1 MTSRGPASPPGARGV
16 FEPFGYPAFTIMWLA
31 TLASMTGTWMHEV
44 AAGWLMATLAED
56 PRMVALVQT
65 ATMLPGLLFVLPAG
79 ALSDIFDRRRL
90 LILVR
95 LVMSVV
101 AVALGFAAVS
111 GRITPWGLLAFTFLL
126 GMGNAFTAPVW
137 QAIVPQMVPRPVLAQ
152 AISLNSLAVNFS
164 RALGPALAGVLIA
177 SVGFGAPFL
186 VNAVAYLALVV
197 AVVAWKPPEVR
208 PSALPS
214 EGLVSAMRAGLRYV
228 RSSVPVKST
237 LARAVTFLVPAS
249 AYWALLP
256 LVVRDQLGGGA
267 QLYGLMV
274 GSVGAG
280 AVVGAITLPFLRAR
294 LGADR
299 LVLAATFGTVMA
311 LAGFSMAH
319 HGVTAG
325 AAAVVAGFCWIS
337 ALSSMNVSMQMALP
351 EWVRG
356 RGLSV
361 YHMSFFGSMA
371 VGSYLWGHVAGWVGV
386 PATLAV
392 AAGLALVA
400 MPVSLRWRLLLGA
413 DLDLSPSVRWPEPVP
428 AWRFPADRGPALITV
443 EYRVPASSRR
453 RFLGLLDELEHCR
466 RRGGAVAWGIFED
479 VAEPGRFV
487 ETFLE
492 VSWLEHLRHHERVT
506 TADRAILDAA
516 ADCHQGP
523 GPPVVTHLVRPAPRD
538 RTSPP
543 DQDLA
548 SGS

>member
-1 MTSRGPASPPGARGV
+1 MTSPSPSPPPGGRGV
-16 FEPFGYPAFTIMWLA
+16 FEPFGYPAFTVMWLA

-44 AAGWLMATLAED
+44 AAGWLMATLATD

-79 ALSDIFDRRRL
+79 ALADLFDRRRL

-95 LVMSVV
+95 LVMSI
-101 AVALGFAAVS
+101 VALALGYAALA
-111 GRITPWGLLAFTFLL
+111 GRISPWGLLAFTFLL

-164 RALGPALAGVLIA
+164 RALGPALAGALIA

-186 VNAVAYLALVV
+186 VNAVAYLALVA
-197 AVVAWKPPEVR
+197 AVVSWKPPEVR
-208 PSALPS
+208 RSELPS

-237 LARAVTFLVPAS
+237 LVRAVTFLVPAS
-249 AYWALLP
+249 AYWALMP

-280 AVVGAITLPFLRAR
+280 AVVGAVALPFLRAA

-299 LVLAATFGTVMA
+299 LVLAASLGTVLA
-311 LAGFSMAH
+311 LAGFSVASQPA
-319 HGVTAG
+319 VAG
-325 AAAVVAGFCWIS
+325 AAAMLAGFCWIS

-371 VGSYLWGHVAGWVGV
+371 VGSYLWGHVAGWLGV

-392 AAGLALVA
+392 AGGVALLAT
-400 MPVSLRWRLLLGA
+400 PFSLRWRLLLGA

-428 AWRFPADRGPALITV
+428 AWRFPADRGPVLITV
-443 EYRVPASSRR
+443 EYRVPESRR
-453 RFLGLLDELEHCR
+453 ERFLGLLEELEHCR
-466 RRGGAVAWGIFED
+466 RRGGAVAWGIFQD
-479 VAEPGRFV
+479 VADPGRFV

-492 VSWLEHLRHHERVT
+492 VSWVEHLRHHERVT
-506 TADRAILDAA
+506 AADRVILDAA
-516 ADCHQGP
+516 AQCHEGP
-523 GPPVVTHLVRPAPRD
+523 GGPPVTHLVRPGPGD
-538 RTSPP
+538 PVGS
-543 DQDLA
+543 
-548 SGS
+548 SGDGGDAGR